1 MRSMIV
7 VAFAVALAA
16 GPAFA
21 QIGGS
26 TGTATSP
33 GMGGAQSGM
42 GGGNLAGG
50 GVGAQQQGTRLP
62 SETTTLGGETAMPE
76 RRRDGVS
83 PSDPALAP
91 PPGPA
96 DRSAAG
102 GSAVGGSGVPGT
114 ATGSIT
120 PR

>member
-1 MRSMIV
+1 MRGMTRLAIV
-7 VAFAVALAA
+7 AALMA
-16 GPAFA
+16 GPALA
-21 QIGGS
+21 QIGGA

-62 SETTTLGGETAMPE
+62 SETTTLGGRTTVP
-76 RRRDGVS
+76 RRDADGVS
-83 PSDPALAP
+83 PSDPTLAP
-91 PPGPA
+91 PPSPA
-96 DRSAAG
+96 DRSPAG

-114 ATGSIT
+114 ATGAIT